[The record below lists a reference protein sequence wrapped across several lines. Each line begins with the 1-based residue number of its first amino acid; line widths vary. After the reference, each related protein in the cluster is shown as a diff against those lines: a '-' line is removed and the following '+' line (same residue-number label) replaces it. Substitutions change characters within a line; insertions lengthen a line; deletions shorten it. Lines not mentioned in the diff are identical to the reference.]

1 MKLIP
6 RSSDISPGIDGIC
19 PGPFPRT
26 DLPYLQMQHMVTET
40 VSVCTGLLVRSINYL

>member
-6 RSSDISPGIDGIC
+6 RSSDISPALMEFARGL
-19 PGPFPRT
+19 FLRT